1 MMTPLPIPERASEW
15 LLALSE
21 APDDRALRRRFQAWL
36 AADPTHARDWQE
48 MENTYRLMGL
58 TMPVLRAQWDRPT
71 RRRPLAMA
79 AALLVAACVALVAV
93 PGLLLRLQ
101 ADCLTAVAETRLLR
115 LPDGSTVHMAPDSA
129 VAVEYTAEQR
139 RVRLLAGE
147 AFFEVTPDAA
157 HPFVVAAG
165 TVETTVLGTAF
176 DVRRGSSGTWV
187 GVQRGHVR
195 VADTV
200 AAPGRAEDLRAGDW
214 VGMAPAGEASRG
226 RLPPEQVA
234 AWIQGDLIVQGATV
248 ADVVAALRPY
258 FRGTIVL
265 RGDILAR
272 QPLTGLYRLSDP
284 VEALRAVAEAQGA
297 RVRSFSPWLLV
308 ISGE

>member
-15 LLALSE
+15 LLALTE
-21 APDDRALRRRFQAWL
+21 APDDRALQRRFQAWL
-36 AADPTHARDWQE
+36 AADPAHARDWRE
-48 MENTYRLMGL
+48 MENTYRLMGM
-58 TMPVLRAQWDRPT
+58 TMPVLRAQWDRPS
-71 RRRPLAMA
+71 RRRPLAFA
-79 AALLVAACVALVAV
+79 AALLVAACVALVAA
-93 PGLLLRLQ
+93 PGLLLRFQ
-101 ADCLTAVAETRLLR
+101 ADSLTAVAETRMLT

-129 VAVEYTAEQR
+129 VTVDYTADQR

-147 AFFEVTPDAA
+147 AFFEVAPDAA
-157 HPFVVAAG
+157 RPFVVTAG
-165 TVETTVLGTAF
+165 SVETMVLGTAF
-176 DVRRGSSGTWV
+176 DVRRGASGTWV

-195 VADTV
+195 VTDTA

-214 VGMAPAGEASRG
+214 VGMAPGGEASRG

-234 AWIQGDLIVQGATV
+234 AWTQGDLIVQGATV
-248 ADVVAALRPY
+248 ADAVAALRPY
-258 FRGTIVL
+258 FRGVVVL

-284 VEALRAVAEAQGA
+284 AEALRAIAEAQGA
-297 RVRSFSPWLLV
+297 RVRDFSPWLLV